1 MSTPPKGP
9 GKKNVQQSADQ
20 YDSIEQS
27 SAASQGSTADIA
39 ELIRRL
45 DIAGGVPISLRLTAL
60 AKINTSYM
68 GRRGPPLKLGW
79 SEDR

>member
-45 DIAGGVPISLRLTAL
+45 DIAGGVPISLRLTAW
-60 AKINTSYM
+60 
-68 GRRGPPLKLGW
+68 R
-79 SEDR
+79 